1 MKIFSE
7 NLNRNLWLHSY
18 IYRRSS
24 QKPRGDE
31 MLEHEITAGL
41 KKRDAKAFEEV
52 IKRFTPLVASIV
64 RNVSR
69 GSLSKEDME
78 ETVADVFVTLW
89 KNTDNIVDS
98 KLKGYICCIA
108 KTKALT
114 KITSVNRHILL
125 DIDDYDAED
134 DFSVSSEVEKQEIV
148 NSLREIISETEMP
161 EKEIVI
167 RYYYYYQSI
176 TQIAEIMKMNPETVK
191 TKLRRTR
198 DKIKRRLSE
207 RGYTL

>member
-1 MKIFSE
+1 M
-7 NLNRNLWLHSY
+7 
-18 IYRRSS
+18 
-24 QKPRGDE
+24 
-31 MLEHEITAGL
+31 
-41 KKRDAKAFEEV
+41 
-52 IKRFTPLVASIV
+52 
-64 RNVSR
+64 
-69 GSLSKEDME
+69 
-78 ETVADVFVTLW
+78 
-89 KNTDNIVDS
+89 
-98 KLKGYICCIA
+98 
-108 KTKALT
+108 
-114 KITSVNRHILL
+114 L